1 MKILFLSNLY
11 PPNAIGGYERLCH
24 EVASAFT
31 LRGHRV
37 SVLTSSYGGNE
48 QSFPG
53 QEIDRSLKLLAAE
66 GNIYK
71 PFKCSRRDL
80 SGYNALNVE
89 TLKKKLAM
97 ERPDAVFVWNLHF
110 FHPSLL
116 KAVQHS
122 GTPTFFLLTDIWLV
136 SFLNPVFL
144 AQYFATRVYGGA
156 PPVRSMRMR
165 LRQLLAVAK
174 LQLKGPIR
182 GHAIFPS
189 RFMQDLHAQAW
200 LRFTASTVIHHGV
213 HLPAHADTEYTARDR
228 LVSPPGLRLL
238 CAGRIV
244 DLKGVHT
251 AIEALPE
258 VISRLPDFQVR
269 LTLLGDRQ
277 DREYMQRL
285 SDLIRAKGLADHVEF
300 LPAIGEDRLFAL
312 FQEHDIYLFPS
323 IYEPFSLTLIHALA
337 SGIPT
342 IASNAGGNPE
352 IVRQRETGMV
362 FPKDNA
368 AALAQAIIALAQD
381 APLRQTVSA
390 GARRAAREFSFDR
403 MIDHIEAYIASHL

>member
-1 MKILFLSNLY
+1 MKILFISNLY

-24 EVASAFT
+24 EMASTFA

-37 SVLTSSYGGNE
+37 SVLTSSYGGKE
-48 QSFPG
+48 QDFPG
-53 QEIDRSLKLLAAE
+53 QEIDRSLKLLATE
-66 GNIYK
+66 DNIYK

-80 SGYNALNVE
+80 AAYNTHNVK
-89 TLKKKLAM
+89 TFKKKLSI
-97 ERPDAVFVWNLHF
+97 ERPDAVFAWNLHF
-110 FHPSLL
+110 FHPSLF

-136 SFLNPVFL
+136 SFLNPGFL
-144 AQYFATRVYGGA
+144 AHYFSTQVYGGA
-156 PPVRSMRMR
+156 PTVRRMRMR
-165 LRQLLAVAK
+165 IRQLLAVAK
-174 LQLKGPIR
+174 LRPKGPIH

-189 RFMQDLHAQAW
+189 RFMQDLHNQAG
-200 LRFTASTVIHHGV
+200 LRFTTSTVIHHGV
-213 HLPAHADTEYTARDR
+213 HLPAHADTEYAARDR
-228 LVSPPGLRLL
+228 LVSPPELRLL

-244 DLKGVHT
+244 DLKGIHT

-258 VISRLPDFQVR
+258 VISRLPEYRVR

-285 SDLIRAKGLADHVEF
+285 NDQIHAKGLTGHVEF
-300 LPAIGEDRLFAL
+300 LPAIGEDQLFAL
-312 FQEHDIYLFPS
+312 FQQHDLYLFPS

-342 IASNAGGNPE
+342 IASDAGGNPE

-362 FPKDNA
+362 FPRDNA

-381 APLRQTVSA
+381 APLRQAVSA
-390 GARRAAREFSFDR
+390 GTCHVAREFSFDR
-403 MIDHIEAYIASHL
+403 MIDRIETYIGSHL